1 MATSM
6 DLFRDFDRVFKQM
19 GRPSNALAMPMDL
32 HREGDTFIAEIDLPG
47 VDPASIDI
55 DVEDYTLTVRAER
68 KFERG
73 DGQGQWVTRERS
85 YGTFARQLSLGRGLD
100 LSRIEAEYRDG
111 VLTLSI
117 PVAEESKPHKVQVRH
132 SGDTKAVDAA
142 DTATSEETSTEQ
154 TAA

>member
-6 DLFRDFDRVFKQM
+6 DLFRDFDRVFNQM

-32 HREGDTFIAEIDLPG
+32 HREGDTFIAQIDLPG

-68 KFERG
+68 KFERSG
-73 DGQGQWVTRERS
+73 EQGQWVTRERS

-117 PVAEESKPHKVQVRH
+117 PVAEESKPRKVQVRH

-142 DTATSEETSTEQ
+142 ETATTEETSTEQ
-154 TAA
+154 AAA